1 MFKDKIKSVNIQDW
15 AKTSFFSAF
24 REAGH
29 FCIVLVCTCAFKWK
43 HWRNIFHKKNESC
56 LSLRSLG
63 ELFLVKVF
71 PDMCITEQYEK
82 KRTFSIFYR

>member
-1 MFKDKIKSVNIQDW
+1 MFKDKIKSVNMQDW

-29 FCIVLVCTCAFKWK
+29 FCIVLVCACVLLSE
-43 HWRNIFHKKNESC
+43 NIEETFFHKKNESC
-56 LSLRSLG
+56 ICLGSLG

-71 PDMCITEQYEK
+71 PDMCITEQ
-82 KRTFSIFYR
+82 